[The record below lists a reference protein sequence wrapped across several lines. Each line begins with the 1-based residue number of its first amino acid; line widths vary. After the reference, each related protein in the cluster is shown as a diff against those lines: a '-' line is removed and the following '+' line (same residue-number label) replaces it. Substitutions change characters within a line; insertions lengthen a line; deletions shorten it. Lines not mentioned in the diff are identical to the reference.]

1 MSRAFGHSSDPLI
14 AIFEIF
20 RNIMKDGTDL
30 IMMAL
35 ARLTFI
41 NGELRGV
48 DVFVPLPNKKFGATT
63 QKTDVCRVKQKLAQ
77 GRVDLLASWN

>member
-1 MSRAFGHSSDPLI
+1 MSRAISHSSDPLI

-30 IMMAL
+30 MMMAL
-35 ARLTFI
+35 AVLTFD

-48 DVFVPLPNKKFGATT
+48 DIFVPLPNKKFGATT
-63 QKTDVCRVKQKLAQ
+63 
-77 GRVDLLASWN
+77 